1 LKCELA
7 FDPCCIND
15 HPIIKMVCSEVMGL
29 HKRKDECRCRF
40 PKWKMKKGRGLGVGR
55 SNGVEVC
62 GENCIN
68 SPRSI
73 IDHRLLSIARE
84 PVIIER

>member
-1 LKCELA
+1 
-7 FDPCCIND
+7 
-15 HPIIKMVCSEVMGL
+15 
-29 HKRKDECRCRF
+29 
-40 PKWKMKKGRGLGVGR
+40 MKKGRGLGVGR